1 MQGKRIPLLRRFP
14 CKCNYVCFRLGH
26 MLPHGINRGKGNY
39 IWEMHLKKVAS
50 QNMLNV
56 FISWPWKAVDHFCKP
71 CTKRISSVLEGGR
84 TQLLYKVALPDVHY
98 YHYYIRT
105 TPFSF
110 PEPFS
115 HSHSTFSVSEY
126 GRCTS
131 NALKIGIQIILN
143 NCPLEQ
149 SSLKNTD
156 LSEWSNHPLCNRL
169 AHQHHLMIIRNIKL
183 LY

>member
-1 MQGKRIPLLRRFP
+1 MKEKEHKAALGRPQFPSTRLTLYTELFSLTLYTVQGKRIPLLRRFP

-26 MLPHGINRGKGNY
+26 MLPYGINRGKGNFV
-39 IWEMHLKKVAS
+39 WEVLLKRVTS

-115 HSHSTFSVSEY
+115 HIHSTFSVTEY
-126 GRCTS
+126 GRVATC
-131 NALKIGIQIILN
+131 QI
-143 NCPLEQ
+143 
-149 SSLKNTD
+149 
-156 LSEWSNHPLCNRL
+156 
-169 AHQHHLMIIRNIKL
+169 
-183 LY
+183 

>member
-26 MLPHGINRGKGNY
+26 IFLCGITRGRGNY
-39 IWEMHLKKVAS
+39 IWEVHLKKNSLPKYAKCFYFLA
-50 QNMLNV
+50 LN
-56 FISWPWKAVDHFCKP
+56 WKAVDHFCKP

-105 TPFSF
+105 TPFSL

-143 NCPLEQ
+143 NCPLEKSFLQ
-149 SSLKNTD
+149 KAESD
-156 LSEWSNHPLCNRL
+156 LNDLY
-169 AHQHHLMIIRNIKL
+169 HLQ
-183 LY
+183 